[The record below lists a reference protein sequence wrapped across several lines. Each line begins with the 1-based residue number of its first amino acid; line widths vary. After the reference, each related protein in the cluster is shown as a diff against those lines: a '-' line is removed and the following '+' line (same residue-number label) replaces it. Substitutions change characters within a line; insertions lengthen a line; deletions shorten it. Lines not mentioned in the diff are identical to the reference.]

1 MTTVVVVEAA
11 EEQLDEIVEWWRVL
25 RVRVLLEADQAVVV
39 LRRIDLESLDR
50 REQALERD
58 VADETVAVEAILVDR
73 CEGSGHDA
81 VTSEGLRELLQQQ
94 FPSW

>member
-73 CEGSGHDA
+73 REGSGHDA
-81 VTSEGLRELLQQQ
+81 VISEGLRELLQQQ